1 MEHMRIEYVEG
12 FCDYLVEKRACSP
25 STVNN
30 RLAALRSFLKFVS
43 ERNPEYGDTVRGSLM
58 VPFQKYARTV
68 MCFIIQEEFDA
79 YSSQCNTSSPIG
91 ARDKIMLLI
100 LYNTGVRVS
109 ELLAIRYSDIK
120 DLDSPGKTSVKIH
133 GKGRKERTVPL
144 WKTTAQYIQKY
155 ASSFGVSGD
164 DWLFINRN
172 GTNLTRSGVT
182 SRIDKLTQLSS
193 VAAPSLRE
201 KNITPHS
208 FRHLVDMNL
217 LQVGVDISTI
227 AIWLGHSSIETT
239 RKYMAADLELKR
251 KAMEKVGDAG
261 SASYRY
267 KPSHDILAFL
277 ESL

>member
-1 MEHMRIEYVEG
+1 
-12 FCDYLVEKRACSP
+12 
-25 STVNN
+25 
-30 RLAALRSFLKFVS
+30 
-43 ERNPEYGDTVRGSLM
+43 
-58 VPFQKYARTV
+58 

-208 FRHLVDMNL
+208 FRHSVDMNL